1 MDWCIP
7 DANASFVNIHSK
19 KRAKAN
25 AKAKNELGIWGDR
38 CNINNGIRD
47 FDNAIWGLGGKVS
60 EY

>member
-7 DANASFVNIHSK
+7 DANASFVNIHLK
-19 KRAKAN
+19 KRAKGES
-25 AKAKNELGIWGDR
+25 KKWVWDLGDR